1 MSEIEI
7 LEKISNQTISNLEY
21 ISIFKQN
28 FQNINSY
35 DDYLHIKNSFL
46 TEIEDM
52 IMNIS
57 ESFQVF
63 KTCIILMKN
72 YEESSI
78 LKNKSDKESN
88 ENTENQKEKK
98 ESKKN
103 KDYII
108 ENFQVYIQ
116 NLPTVIKSDILNTFH
131 NEKENRKIQDINN
144 KASKISDMIM
154 KIISN
159 NDIKE
164 ILDQLYNNN
173 IINILT
179 GNEEVSEDIINEV
192 DEVILEIE
200 RLREKDL
207 IIEKELER
215 HFRENSGLNKELSSK
230 MNKSFHSLNPKYA
243 CIEENPVLEIEDDIA
258 DDRFISMSSS
268 MSMSLRNKSQSKS
281 KKIDKGSNVGKL
293 NKSSNCN
300 SNSNSNRLKQKKCL
314 LVKENTGNIKELNYV
329 NENKNLFKNRI
340 YQYKTSIASSAY
352 GENKKYIDFNK
363 KVIVN
368 SRLKEYN
375 F

>member
-7 LEKISNQTISNLEY
+7 LEKISKQTISNLEY

-63 KTCIILMKN
+63 KTCIILMRN
-72 YEESSI
+72 YEESNI

-103 KDYII
+103 RDYII

-131 NEKENRKIQDINN
+131 NEKETRKIQDINN

-258 DDRFISMSSS
+258 DDKFISMSSS

-300 SNSNSNRLKQKKCL
+300 SNNNSNRLKQKKCL
-314 LVKENTGNIKELNYV
+314 LVKENTGNNKELNYV

>member
-7 LEKISNQTISNLEY
+7 LEKISNQTISKLEY
-21 ISIFKQN
+21 LSIFKQN
-28 FQNINSY
+28 IQNINSY
-35 DDYLHIKNSFL
+35 DDYLHIKDRFL
-46 TEIEDM
+46 TEIEDI

-72 YEESSI
+72 YEESSK
-78 LKNKSDKESN
+78 LKNKSNKESN
-88 ENTENQKEKK
+88 ENTENEKEKR
-98 ESKKN
+98 EGKKR

-108 ENFQVYIQ
+108 EHFQVYIH
-116 NLPTVIKSDILNTFH
+116 NHLTVSKSEVLNTFN
-131 NEKENRKIQDINN
+131 NEKDTRKIQDINN

-164 ILDQLYNNN
+164 ILDQLYNNS

-179 GNEEVSEDIINEV
+179 GNEEVSEELINEI
-192 DEVILEIE
+192 DEIILEIE

-207 IIEKELER
+207 LIEKELER
-215 HFRENSGLNKELSSK
+215 HFKENSGFSKELSSK
-230 MNKSFHSLNPKYA
+230 MNKSFHSLNPKYV
-243 CIEENPVLEIEDDIA
+243 CIEENPDMEIEDDIV
-258 DDRFISMSSS
+258 DDKFISMSSS

-281 KKIDKGSNVGKL
+281 KKIDKGSSVCKL

-300 SNSNSNRLKQKKCL
+300 SNRLKDKKCV
-314 LVKENTGNIKELNYV
+314 LVKENKGNNKDLNYV

-340 YQYKTSIASSAY
+340 YQYKSSNASSPY
-352 GENKKYIDFNK
+352 GEDKKYIDFNK
-363 KVIVN
+363 RVIVN
-368 SRLKEYN
+368 RRLKEYN
-375 F
+375 L